1 MAGEDARQPPEPEH
15 AHVPAEQVADLL
27 EGLLPDAEA
36 ATVDAHLA
44 ECPEC
49 AHLRTRLTELPA
61 MLAAEPAPPMPPDV
75 VVRLDAALAEAAA
88 ERAAHERPAAAGAGA
103 PEHRGAHPSPVVL
116 LADRRRRFL
125 TRAGTG
131 LAAAAALVVGVVV
144 VGDVLDRDGDAAES
158 AAGGSSE
165 VSEPSRD
172 SGEAA
177 DLVRARPPRLS
188 ADDFRADVAGLFS
201 GGLPDADSRGAAPG
215 TGQDARTLPTACSA
229 AALRSAGIPGSPG
242 PQALLDG
249 TPVTLVISGP
259 PRRSLVLAY
268 SCAAGQPV
276 EQARTYVDLAR

>member
-1 MAGEDARQPPEPEH
+1 MWSCGSKQR
-15 AHVPAEQVADLL
+15 
-27 EGLLPDAEA
+27 LPRPLPIGPRTSALPLRA
-36 ATVDAHLA
+36 LRATS
-44 ECPEC
+44 
-49 AHLRTRLTELPA
+49 T
-61 MLAAEPAPPMPPDV
+61 
-75 VVRLDAALAEAAA
+75 
-88 ERAAHERPAAAGAGA
+88 
-103 PEHRGAHPSPVVL
+103 RGAHPSL
-116 LADRRRRFL
+116 RGLAADRRRRFL
-125 TRAGTG
+125 TRVLGTG

-165 VSEPSRD
+165 FSEPSRD

-201 GGLPDADSRGAAPG
+201 GGLPDADTRGSAPG
-215 TGQDARTLPTACSA
+215 TEQDARTLPTACSA